1 MVMQATPETA
11 YLTQVRLGQLRWT
24 AAILGPRTH
33 GRLKPTEPPEPP
45 QVTTICYRHFEI
57 EVEPGTGRRRVIA
70 WTPDS
75 DTLKPV
81 REAEGLWT
89 GPVDPVAK
97 AAAIQRLAD
106 ERGAPESPA
115 GPPPDDPEGWC

>member
-1 MVMQATPETA
+1 MI
-11 YLTQVRLGQLRWT
+11 G
-24 AAILGPRTH
+24 
-33 GRLKPTEPPEPP
+33 
-45 QVTTICYRHFEI
+45 
-57 EVEPGTGRRRVIA
+57 
-70 WTPDS
+70 WTPDP

-81 REAEGLWT
+81 REAEGPWT
-89 GPVDPVAK
+89 GPVDAVAK